1 MNIVRR
7 EFYSDFVN
15 KMSGDPRKL
24 FAVMKK
30 ILNQVME
37 SPFPEHCIRLTLANE
52 LEAFFTMKISNIRS
66 ELDAA
71 ATVHNNHSTLAPS
84 ANCFQPSLFSG
95 FFSNFELLS
104 KDSVKKL
111 VLSVP
116 TKSCSLDPV
125 PTKVVKECSDERALA
140 NCYY

>member
-37 SPFPEHCIRLTLANE
+37 SPFPEHCIWLTLANE

-71 ATVHNNHSTLAPS
+71 ATVHN
-84 ANCFQPSLFSG
+84 
-95 FFSNFELLS
+95 
-104 KDSVKKL
+104 
-111 VLSVP
+111 
-116 TKSCSLDPV
+116 
-125 PTKVVKECSDERALA
+125 
-140 NCYY
+140 